1 MTPRVGALWWIAG
14 LSAGC
19 RLLHPEQDV
28 DPLTAPLH
36 DADAAW
42 LDRGSSGLGPVTTAL
57 DALLAAAPTD
67 GRVLWRVA
75 RLRWLQGF
83 LDDTPAAARN
93 DWETGREYALSCLV
107 VDPDVAASLRQAAWR
122 VNDAAL
128 LTTTPEQ
135 RPCLLWAAANSLAL
149 VEQRGAGALLDAEAA
164 CAMSDRAA
172 ALVGP
177 AEPGLA
183 EWERGT
189 CAWWLTDDAAT
200 AAEAWAAALQQG
212 GNPLYL
218 LAPSAHAA
226 GLAADVVTK
235 PEFAL
240 ERARVDGLLGSGEP
254 AGPQR

>member
-1 MTPRVGALWWIAG
+1 MKPARGALCTVAW
-14 LSAGC
+14 LLVSC
-19 RLLHPEQDV
+19 RLLHPDQEAD
-28 DPLTAPLH
+28 LAAAPLQQ
-36 DADAAW
+36 ADAAW
-42 LDRGSSGLGPVTTAL
+42 LDRANGGLEPVTTAL
-57 DALLAAAPTD
+57 DALLAQAPTD

-75 RLRWLQGF
+75 RLRWLQGY
-83 LDDTPAAARN
+83 LDEAPAAARN

-149 VEQRGAGALLDAEAA
+149 LEQRGSGALLDADAA
-164 CAMSDRAA
+164 CAMAERAR

-177 AEPGLA
+177 AEPGLV

-189 CAWWLTDDAAT
+189 CAWWRSDDAA
-200 AAEAWAAALQQG
+200 AATEAWEAALREG
-212 GNPLYL
+212 ANPLYA
-218 LAPSAHAA
+218 LAPRTHVPDAA
-226 GLAADVVTK
+226 LDFTTK

-240 ERARVDGLLGSGEP
+240 ERARVDALLGSP
-254 AGPQR
+254 SP

>member
-1 MTPRVGALWWIAG
+1 MRPLVGALCTIAW

-28 DPLTAPLH
+28 DPLTGPLRE
-36 DADAAW
+36 ADAAW
-42 LDRGSSGLGPVTTAL
+42 LDRGSSGLGPVTASL

-83 LDDTPAAARN
+83 LGDAPAAARN
-93 DWETGREYALSCLV
+93 DWETGREYALGCLV

-122 VNDAAL
+122 LTEPAL
-128 LTTTPEQ
+128 LTTTPDQ

-164 CAMSDRAA
+164 CAMASRAM

-189 CAWWLTDDAAT
+189 CAWWLADDAAVAT
-200 AAEAWAAALQQG
+200 EAWEAAFRQG
-212 GNPLYL
+212 GNPLYV
-218 LAPSAHAA
+218 LAPRAHVPGAA
-226 GLAADVVTK
+226 TELVTK

-240 ERARVDGLLGSGEP
+240 ERTRVDGLLGIQP
-254 AGPQR
+254 P